1 MAVLMK
7 NTFSLSLLKD
17 KKTERHLR
25 RSVFWDNEV
34 FNLLCSITLF
44 CKLCFFND

>member
-17 KKTERHLR
+17 KKNGASSSTIRFLG
-25 RSVFWDNEV
+25 
-34 FNLLCSITLF
+34 
-44 CKLCFFND
+44 